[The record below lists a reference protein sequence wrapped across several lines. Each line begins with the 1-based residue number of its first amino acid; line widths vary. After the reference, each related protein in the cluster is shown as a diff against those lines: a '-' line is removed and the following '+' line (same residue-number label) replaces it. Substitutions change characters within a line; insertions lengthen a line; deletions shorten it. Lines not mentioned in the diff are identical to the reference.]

1 MQVCTRICTSCSS
14 NSLSSGSSAA
24 AAMMGSATAQNRLL
38 LSVLEQ
44 DIAIPPPLR
53 GHSLRAILRRFP
65 DQVLLEQDIA
75 TEQCYASVNAHARLP
90 LCL

>member
-1 MQVCTRICTSCSS
+1 
-14 NSLSSGSSAA
+14 
-24 AAMMGSATAQNRLL
+24 MMGSATAQNRLL

-75 TEQCYASVNAHARLP
+75 TGQCYASVNAHARLP